1 MKYVLVFL
9 SILYINISNAQK
21 PGEYRG
27 TLLRADGN
35 DIGFDFDVV
44 NRGGKTIWYII
55 NGEEKILVDDIVAKG
70 DSVVVN
76 MPIYESQ
83 FKIKIVD
90 STKMHGAWGKATR
103 GKTMIMP
110 FVASARGVFT
120 SNDRRLLLNQGIT
133 GTWKAEFTESN
144 KEKYPAVGVF
154 NQYGIYITGT
164 FLTPTGDYRYL
175 SGVVDNEK
183 IYLYSFDGARALFF
197 YGRIKDSNTIIDG
210 HFYSGDTYTETW
222 VATRD
227 NNASPHPELS
237 AAFVKPNAGKLNFS
251 FRNINGVPVSI
262 TDKHYRDRVVII
274 QILGSWCPNC
284 IDETAFLTEYYNANK
299 SRGVEVIGLAYEYSA
314 DVGRSRKNLKRL
326 QEKLKVPYE
335 LLITGVAVSDTMR
348 TEKTLPQITKIKMFP
363 TTLIV
368 DKKGNIRK
376 IDTGFYGPGTGEYY
390 EKYKKEFGEL
400 VDGLL
405 KE

>member
-1 MKYVLVFL
+1 MKYGLIFSL
-9 SILYINISNAQK
+9 ILYINISTAQK

-35 DIGFDFDVV
+35 HIGFDFDVV
-44 NRGGKTIWYII
+44 NISGKTVWYII
-55 NGEEKILVDDIVAKG
+55 NGEEKIVVDDIVIKG
-70 DSVVVN
+70 DSAFVN

-83 FKIKIVD
+83 FKLKIID
-90 STKMHGAWGKATR
+90 SNNIQGAWGKATR

-110 FVASARGVFT
+110 FAANKRGLYI
-120 SNDRRLLLNQGIT
+120 SYDPRLLLNQGTT
-133 GTWKAEFTESN
+133 GTWKVEFTDA
-144 KEKYPAVGVF
+144 EKVKTPAVGVF
-154 NQYGIYITGT
+154 VQYGLYISGT

-197 YGRIKDSNTIIDG
+197 YGQIKDSNTIVDG
-210 HFYSGDTYTETW
+210 HFYSGDTYKETW

-237 AAFVKPNAGKLNFS
+237 AAFVKPNAAPLGFS
-251 FRNINGVPVSI
+251 FRNVDGKTISIN
-262 TDKHYRDRVVII
+262 DKQFKNKVVII

-284 IDETAFLTEYYNANK
+284 IDETVFLSEYYNTHKAK
-299 SRGVEVIGLAYEYSA
+299 GVEVIGLAYEYSS
-314 DVGRSRKNLKRL
+314 DFTRSQKNLRKLKDR
-326 QEKLKVPYE
+326 LKVPYE
-335 LLITGVAVSDTMR
+335 LLITGIAVGDSLR
-348 TEKTLPQITKIKMFP
+348 TEKTLPQITRIKMFP

-376 IDTGFYGPGTGEYY
+376 IDTGFYGPGTGVYY
-390 EKYKKEFGEL
+390 ERYKKEFGEL